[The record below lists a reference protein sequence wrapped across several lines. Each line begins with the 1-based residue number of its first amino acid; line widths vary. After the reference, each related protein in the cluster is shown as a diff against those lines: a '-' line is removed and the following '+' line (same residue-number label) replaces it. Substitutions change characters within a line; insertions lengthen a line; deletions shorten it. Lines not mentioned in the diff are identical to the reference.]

1 MRYIGKQ
8 LNDLPGKVTA
18 VASGTLADG
27 SAVIVNANGTVSVIV
42 GQNGMGSDVVF
53 ETGATSAISAVF
65 QANTNQVII
74 FYRDQGNSNYGT
86 AIAGAVNASDNSI
99 AFGTAHV
106 FASHYIYYSGSTFD
120 TNSNRAVV
128 AYNNH
133 ASGSRSVR
141 AMVGHISSGTNFT
154 FGTATQLSS
163 SGGSHSKAVFDST
176 NNRVVLFWQ
185 DGSTGYGKAVVG
197 NITASNN
204 SIALGSV
211 VQFSAGNFLWQQG
224 NTGTT
229 FDTNAG
235 KVVIS
240 YKDSNQSP
248 NRGVVNVGT
257 VTASNNS
264 ISFGSPVV
272 IDSSHIA
279 DYSDCL
285 FIPTINK
292 VVFAFTSLSDSAKGK
307 AVVGT
312 VNGTSMDFGTIAV
325 WGDTDPSNYNSTLTF
340 NSDTNI
346 ITLFNQSAASDS
358 SVSIKGG
365 EISVSGTNLTFGTR
379 SVFRNYLGVD
389 ISTVFD
395 NNSNRSVLFTQNT
408 DSNKGA
414 AIVFQN
420 TTVANLTAE
429 NYIGISNGV
438 YASGADATIQV
449 KGSVDDAQSSLT
461 PGQSYFIQ
469 ADGTL
474 GTTAGNPSVFA
485 GTAVASTKLIVKG

>member
-1 MRYIGKQ
+1 MSYIGKQ

-27 SAVIVNANGTVSVIV
+27 SAVVVNSDGTVSVV
-42 GQNGMGSDVVF
+42 VESGMGSDVVF
-53 ETGATSAISAVF
+53 ETGATTAISAVF

-74 FYRDQGNSNYGT
+74 FYRDQGNSSYGT
-86 AIAGAVNASDNSI
+86 AIAGSVNASDNSI

-106 FASHYIYYSGSTFD
+106 FATHAITYSGSAFD

-128 AYNNH
+128 AYNN
-133 ASGSRSVR
+133 ASSSVQAR
-141 AMVGHISSGTNFT
+141 VGHISSGTNFT

-163 SGGSHSKAVFDST
+163 NSGSYFKAVFDST
-176 NNRVVLFWQ
+176 NNRVVLFWL
-185 DGSTGYGKAVVG
+185 DDSTNYGKAVVG

-211 VQFSAGNFLWQQG
+211 VQFSAGQMDWRG
-224 NTGTT
+224 AGDTGTT

-235 KVVIS
+235 KIVIS
-240 YKDSNQSP
+240 YKDRNQSP
-248 NRGVVNVGT
+248 ERGVVNVGT

-264 ISFGSPVV
+264 IAFGSPVV
-272 IDSSHIA
+272 IDSSHVA
-279 DYSDCL
+279 EYFSCL

-292 VVFAFTSLSDSAKGK
+292 VVFSFTSTSDSAKGK

-325 WGDTDPSNYNSTLTF
+325 WGDTDPDNYNSVLTF

-346 ITLFNQSAASDS
+346 ITLFNQSGASDS
-358 SVSIKGG
+358 SISIKGG
-365 EISVSGTNLTFGTR
+365 EINVSGTNLTFGTR
-379 SVFRNYLGVD
+379 SVFRNFIGAE

-395 NNSNRSVLFTQNT
+395 SNSNRGVLVTQNT
-408 DSNKGA
+408 DSNKGT

-420 TTVANLTAE
+420 TNVANLTTE
-429 NYIGISNGV
+429 NYIGISDGV

-461 PGQSYFIQ
+461 PGQSYFVQ
-469 ADGTL
+469 TDGTL
-474 GTTAGNPSVFA
+474 GTTADDPSVFA